1 MATYSSTH
9 PTTFSTIRLSEKGA
23 NVPIST
29 VVPAVIRGNYP
40 SISPFDRAVVA
51 LPSHMNVFMED
62 FQFRLAIRDKL
73 VYLWTQAQTELT
85 YTSPPPN
92 VFPAR
97 MAASMLR
104 VSIQQL
110 HAWSRKGWLKCW
122 KVEGRSGFSRTE
134 VQAMMLSQ
142 DPMCWESYA
151 AKDYARKFTRKQKKY
166 WLKVSLRQKQRE
178 SSPKSTSAPFRLAA
192 NPAVG
197 TQFHASVSDDI
208 YDLPF

>member
-1 MATYSSTH
+1 MTTYSSTR

-23 NVPIST
+23 KVLIST
-29 VVPAVIRGNYP
+29 DVPAVIRGNYP
-40 SISPFDRAVVA
+40 SISPSDRAVVA

-73 VYLWTQAQTELT
+73 VYLWTQAQTERT

-97 MAASMLR
+97 MAASMLG
-104 VSIQQL
+104 VSTQQL

-142 DPMCWESYA
+142 DPMWWESDV
-151 AKDYARKFTRKQKKY
+151 AKDYVRQYACKQKK
-166 WLKVSLRQKQRE
+166 LRLRISLQQKQRE
-178 SSPKSTSAPFRLAA
+178 STPKSTSAPFRLAVS
-192 NPAVG
+192 PAVG